1 MKGMLK
7 FGERKPRTRIS
18 ANKKIIC
25 GIHDALQLLIYSGF
39 AGKQLSLC
47 CVQFGPVAK
56 RCIKFLCEHS
66 EF

>member
-7 FGERKPRTRIS
+7 LGERKPRTRIS

-39 AGKQLSLC
+39 AGKQLSL
-47 CVQFGPVAK
+47 
-56 RCIKFLCEHS
+56 
-66 EF
+66 

>member
-39 AGKQLSLC
+39 AGKQLSL
-47 CVQFGPVAK
+47 
-56 RCIKFLCEHS
+56 
-66 EF
+66 